1 MSNDVIQ
8 STEESPILKKL
19 QSRIEKGRN
28 IYIRRPRIVG
38 RWIGGVRTQL
48 KKLYGPTSDAMDLF
62 PLIKEKINEED
73 SKTIFKKRITQLEL
87 LVQNLED
94 IPAKIM
100 GTSNAGRIFIGHGRS
115 LLWRELKDFIS
126 DRLGLDYDEF
136 NRESVAGIAT
146 WERLNQMLSD
156 ASFAFLIMTAE
167 DEHSDSTLH
176 ARENVIHESGLF
188 QGKLGSRRAIIL
200 FEEGCSEFSNI
211 FGLSQLRFPKS
222 RISAVFEEIR
232 RVLER
237 EQILKTYRDRDAH
250 R

>member
-1 MSNDVIQ
+1 MSIDEIQ
-8 STEESPILKKL
+8 TTEEKPIIIKL
-19 QSRIEKGRN
+19 HNSIEKGRKVFE
-28 IYIRRPRIVG
+28 RRPRIL
-38 RWIGGVRTQL
+38 RTWIGGVRTQL
-48 KKLYGPTSDAMDLF
+48 RKLYGPTSNVMDLF
-62 PLIKEKINEED
+62 PLIKIKLSDEE
-73 SKTIFKKRITQLEL
+73 SSVIFEKRISQLEL
-87 LVQNLED
+87 LVQD
-94 IPAKIM
+94 IEAIPTKIM
-100 GTSNAGRIFIGHGRS
+100 GEAPVGRVFIGHGRS

-126 DRLGLDYDEF
+126 DRLSLDWDEF

-188 QGKLGSRRAIIL
+188 QGKLGSRKAIIL
-200 FEEGCSEFSNI
+200 LEEGCSEFSNI
-211 FGLSQLRFPKS
+211 FGLSQLRFPKG

-237 EQILKTYRDRDAH
+237 ELILKT
-250 R
+250 